1 VAGESAREIA
11 RNRRAKAERLNRVAD
26 AYDKGADGEQ
36 RTAAALA
43 MLPASGWFV
52 LHDMRW
58 PGRIF
63 ANIDHVVVGP
73 GGVFVID
80 SKAWSGRVEVR
91 DDVLR
96 QNGRQRESAVAGAAE
111 AAMAIAGVL
120 HVNPVQVSPVLC
132 FVGQAGLQGWAR
144 DVMLTTPENLVAMML
159 SRPPVLDDRAVRQ
172 AVLGLQRGLES
183 ARRTTPAPSRRR
195 PAAHRPRTRPAKTR
209 NSRLGGLMAFVATV
223 LAMLFGVWA
232 LNSHAGD
239 VAHGIVGLSTPAA
252 AESHQ
257 HRLGQRVILPA
268 AAHRPRL
275 MIAVDRAVTVHR
287 VGSTPYLLDGNRFF
301 GVRLSIHNE
310 GKRPWASEPGT
321 AFEVTDSLNVPH
333 SGGTAIRIR
342 EGRVL
347 PDPIRVP
354 PGGTV
359 RGYVV
364 FQLPATQPVTGIS
377 VTVGPGEPGSVIW
390 RVERQ

>member
-1 VAGESAREIA
+1 
-11 RNRRAKAERLNRVAD
+11 
-26 AYDKGADGEQ
+26 
-36 RTAAALA
+36 
-43 MLPASGWFV
+43 
-52 LHDMRW
+52 
-58 PGRIF
+58 
-63 ANIDHVVVGP
+63 
-73 GGVFVID
+73 
-80 SKAWSGRVEVR
+80 
-91 DDVLR
+91 
-96 QNGRQRESAVAGAAE
+96 
-111 AAMAIAGVL
+111 
-120 HVNPVQVSPVLC
+120 
-132 FVGQAGLQGWAR
+132 
-144 DVMLTTPENLVAMML
+144 
-159 SRPPVLDDRAVRQ
+159 
-172 AVLGLQRGLES
+172 
-183 ARRTTPAPSRRR
+183 
-195 PAAHRPRTRPAKTR
+195 
-209 NSRLGGLMAFVATV
+209 
-223 LAMLFGVWA
+223 
-232 LNSHAGD
+232 
-239 VAHGIVGLSTPAA
+239 
-252 AESHQ
+252 
-257 HRLGQRVILPA
+257 
-268 AAHRPRL
+268 
-275 MIAVDRAVTVHR
+275 VHR